1 MLVCQG
7 EKKERE
13 NKTAAVLQAKLK
25 IQQLVFEE
33 LQCQIRG
40 MGEVVAGNW
49 GRFWEGIK
57 EGKRPKQSQ
66 MYVESAASKSK
77 ITGFYYLLINVCSS
91 QTWPFPHP

>member
-1 MLVCQG
+1 MRAYVYWAQLMLVCQG

-49 GRFWEGIK
+49 GRF
-57 EGKRPKQSQ
+57 
-66 MYVESAASKSK
+66 
-77 ITGFYYLLINVCSS
+77 
-91 QTWPFPHP
+91 